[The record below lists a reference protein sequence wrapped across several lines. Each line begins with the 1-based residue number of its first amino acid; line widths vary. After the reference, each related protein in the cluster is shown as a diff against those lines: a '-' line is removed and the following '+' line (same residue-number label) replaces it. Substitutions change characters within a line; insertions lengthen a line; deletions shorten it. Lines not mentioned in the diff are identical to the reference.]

1 MCNFGLQYKYCFN
14 YKTIIF
20 HKMFLRLL
28 YETIKLTGSSYLQLM
43 LLSPPPL
50 PIQAM
55 LDVRRATIEQKFLF
69 VTRNIALYR
78 RGEAQIYFYFG
89 IRSLII
95 FMKAAGFGFYAL
107 FLHHFVL
114 SSTLLQR
121 RPSATV
127 FVSVFYLTVC
137 SLMPVVC
144 WWCLM
149 PGRLKRFWICL

>member
-1 MCNFGLQYKYCFN
+1 
-14 YKTIIF
+14 
-20 HKMFLRLL
+20 
-28 YETIKLTGSSYLQLM
+28 
-43 LLSPPPL
+43 
-50 PIQAM
+50 M
-55 LDVRRATIEQKFLF
+55 LDEQLYNMQKFLF

-78 RGEAQIYFYFG
+78 REEAQIYFYFG

-107 FLHHFVL
+107 YIHHFVL

-149 PGRLKRFWICL
+149 PGHYAWEVEALLDLRYRCFDLSLVKQSRDESLYSTRGHEVKDYIFIHNI